1 MAFLSLTRVF
11 QERATEDMNSTP
23 LKYPRA
29 TPDFGRTAQGCY
41 SLYVTFA
48 LDLKRNIAVYGT

>member
-1 MAFLSLTRVF
+1 MAFLNLTRAF

-29 TPDFGRTAQGCY
+29 TPDFGRTAQDCH

-48 LDLKRNIAVYGT
+48 LDLERYIAVYGT